1 MPRFALSK
9 ACDANTITER
19 ALTFHP
25 SSWGAAEM
33 EGLRT
38 RHRYIPDCINYSDVQ
53 LPVNWLPT
61 KWESMPAG
69 SFSENLRF
77 LRQTHQLTQAEL
89 ARRLGLAKQGY
100 ISNLEAGRKAPSLE
114 LVLRIGNLFGI
125 TSDELLRGTS
135 LHDRLGVRLNP
146 DASPQVAAPQLFGA
160 KLRHLRLK
168 HQVSQA
174 DLAQQL
180 GLARQ
185 GYISNIEMG
194 HRDPSLDMVI
204 RIADHFHVSIEYLLR
219 GAIPID
225 PGEGD
230 TESVS
235 RPV

>member
-1 MPRFALSK
+1 
-9 ACDANTITER
+9 
-19 ALTFHP
+19 
-25 SSWGAAEM
+25 M

-38 RHRYIPDCINYSDVQ
+38 RHRCIPDCINYSDVQ
-53 LPVNWLPT
+53 RPVNWLPT

-69 SFSENLRF
+69 SFSEKLRF

-89 ARRLGLAKQGY
+89 AHRLGLAKQGY

-114 LVLRIGNLFGI
+114 LVLRIGDLFGV
-125 TSDELLRGTS
+125 TSDELIRGTS
-135 LHDRLGVRLNP
+135 LDDRLRGHLNP
-146 DASPQVAAPQLFGA
+146 DAAAQVSPPRLFGA

-204 RIADHFHVSIEYLLR
+204 RVADHFNVSIEYLLR
-219 GAIPID
+219 DTAPID
-225 PGEGD
+225 PSEPVQGD
-230 TESVS
+230 TENVS
-235 RPV
+235 